1 MIIIGR
7 QMNVIN
13 VILDITKCVEAS
25 ELSEVAQNLC
35 SRASPQIRLCKTCPS
50 MSTLGPLIQW
60 QHLQQTLCK
69 FRSQVDTVV
78 RIITRAAQTGEI
90 GDGKIFVH
98 PVADIIR
105 VYAFPLSQLPA
116 FATDCVYK
124 WCRETHGIESL
135 AQAGTCRDD

>member
-1 MIIIGR
+1 M
-7 QMNVIN
+7 
-13 VILDITKCVEAS
+13 
-25 ELSEVAQNLC
+25 
-35 SRASPQIRLCKTCPS
+35 
-50 MSTLGPLIQW
+50 
-60 QHLQQTLCK
+60 

-116 FATDCVYK
+116 FATDRVYK
-124 WCRETHGIESL
+124 WCRNTRGIESL